1 MKIFLLIHER
11 ELHRAAN
18 TGSIAIDDSNEI
30 FQRILFQ
37 RVPPNK
43 GLTKLIENNEA
54 LLLYSKGESSSTII
68 QEYENIVIIDGT

>member
-1 MKIFLLIHER
+1 MKIFLLTHER

-37 RVPPNK
+37 RAP
-43 GLTKLIENNEA
+43 LIKA
-54 LLLYSKGESSSTII
+54 LL
-68 QEYENIVIIDGT
+68 N